1 LALVSV
7 MKIMRR
13 GPFVAVA
20 AILIIELAYIL
31 YATAP
36 DLNPSPGCY
45 PGSVDACVFR
55 PFPWLW
61 MGLAALLFLNAAA
74 LLLRKR
80 LGIALG
86 FLTQAVLLLGLAR
99 NMSQEIGWS
108 LSQGSLWSGIASW
121 YPDLLF
127 TILVLCA
134 VVGPALTL
142 LVMIIGTPVAAKRRA
157 ARIAALLLSIQ
168 LVGLVSTALISFPA
182 AFRGCDYTGPGAVV
196 VGDSPGTCPDF
207 ANLDFGILFAMAI
220 PAATILLSVCIGV
233 WFGRHWALS
242 AGIVWQATLALVLI
256 VLRATLWDDT
266 NQNYWYESFPLW
278 LSPRYLADALI
289 FLAPV
294 PALAALLASQPSV
307 LSGWQRLRA
316 ADPVSPLTFDS

>member
-1 LALVSV
+1 
-7 MKIMRR
+7 MEIMRR
-13 GPFVAVA
+13 GPPIAVA
-20 AILIIELAYIL
+20 GILVVELAYIL

-45 PGSVDACVFR
+45 PGSVDVCVFP

-74 LLLRKR
+74 VLLRTS

-108 LSQGSLWSGIASW
+108 LSQGSGWSGIASW

-142 LVMIIGTPVAAKRRA
+142 LVMIIGAPAAVKRRA
-157 ARIAALLLSIQ
+157 ARIAALLLSTQ
-168 LVGLVSTALISFPA
+168 LVGLVAAALISFPA
-182 AFRGCDYTGPGAVV
+182 AFRGCDYTGPGAVI

-220 PAATILLSVCIGV
+220 PAATILLVVCVGA

-242 AGIVWQATLALVLI
+242 AGIVWQATLAVVLI
-256 VLRATLWDDT
+256 VLSATLWDDT

-278 LSPRYLADALI
+278 LSPRYVADLLI

-294 PALAALLASQPSV
+294 PALAALLASRP
-307 LSGWQRLRA
+307 LNRAGWRRPHAIASL
-316 ADPVSPLTFDS
+316 PH